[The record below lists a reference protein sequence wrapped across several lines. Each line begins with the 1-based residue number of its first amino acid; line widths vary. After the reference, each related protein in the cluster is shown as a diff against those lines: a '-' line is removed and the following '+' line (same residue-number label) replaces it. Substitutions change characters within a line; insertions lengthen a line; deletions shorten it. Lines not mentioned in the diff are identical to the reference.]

1 MSRPRSAT
9 AVSVHEP
16 LVQPWVPVV
25 SLVLAALGLAV
36 SGYLT
41 YEHFTASTTLACPNT
56 GTWNCVTVT
65 TSAQS
70 KLFGIPVALLGLGYF
85 AAMLVLSL
93 PAMWR
98 SRRSEIRRGR
108 FALAAGGV
116 LFVGYLVIA
125 ELFVLDAICVWCTAA
140 HALALG
146 LFGVVA
152 VGTAYADPT
161 DLEARDL

>member
-1 MSRPRSAT
+1 MSRPRNAT
-9 AVSVHEP
+9 ATLVREP

-56 GTWNCVTVT
+56 GTWNCFTVT

-70 KLFGIPVALLGLGYF
+70 TLFGIPVALLGLGYF

-93 PAMWR
+93 PAVWR
-98 SRRSEIRRGR
+98 SRRQEIRLGR
-108 FALAAGGV
+108 LALALGGV
-116 LFVGYLVIA
+116 VFVGYLVVA
-125 ELFVLDAICVWCTAA
+125 ELFVLDAICLWCTAS
-140 HALALG
+140 HMLALG
-146 LFGVVA
+146 MFGVV
-152 VGTAYADPT
+152 VLGTAFADPT
-161 DLEARDL
+161 DLRERDL

>member
-1 MSRPRSAT
+1 M
-9 AVSVHEP
+9 
-16 LVQPWVPVV
+16 
-25 SLVLAALGLAV
+25 
-36 SGYLT
+36 
-41 YEHFTASTTLACPNT
+41 
-56 GTWNCVTVT
+56 T

-108 FALAAGGV
+108 LALAAGGV